1 MRTAKD
7 WQEEHSDF
15 LRETPAR
22 VIRTGRGPIEC
33 ASFGGGP
40 SVLSLHGALGGF
52 DQSLILART
61 VGEPGYRYIAVSRPG
76 YLNTPIAS
84 GRLPEEEADLLASLL
99 DALGVPDVAV
109 LAVSGGGPSAI
120 HFALRHPDRCRGLVL
135 ISTASGVIEQG
146 IPTSFKV
153 MKLLARVPFIARQ
166 MQRQVERNPLRAAGR
181 SIADEALCRRTLE
194 HPHAGP
200 LLQALVLSTAD
211 RMNLRLAGTDRDIW
225 VTRTREYP
233 LEALAVPVL
242 AVQGTADDAAP
253 FSHAERLLER
263 VPRAELLALDGG
275 GHAAIFTHN
284 DEVRPR
290 VARFFAETAQE
301 PRYATRW
308 SSPPGRQ

>member
-1 MRTAKD
+1 MRTARD
-7 WQEEHSDF
+7 WQEDHGAF
-15 LRETPAR
+15 WRETPPR
-22 VIRTGRGPIEC
+22 LVHTRRGPVEC
-33 ASFGGGP
+33 ASFGEGP
-40 SVLSLHGALGGF
+40 AVLALHGALGGY
-52 DQSLILART
+52 DQSLILARA
-61 VGEPGYRYIAVSRPG
+61 VAEPGYRYIAVSRPG
-76 YLNTPIAS
+76 YLNTPMAS

-99 DALGVPDVAV
+99 DALDVPDVTV

-135 ISTASGVIEQG
+135 ISTASGIIEEG

-153 MKLLARVPFIARQ
+153 MKLLARVPFIARR
-166 MQRQVERNPLRAAGR
+166 MQRQVERDPVRAAGR
-181 SIADEALCRRTLE
+181 SITDEAIRRQTLE

-225 VTRTREYP
+225 VTRNREYP
-233 LEALAVPVL
+233 LEELAVPVL

-263 VPRAELLALDGG
+263 VPRAELLPLEGG

-290 VARFFAETAQE
+290 VARFLFETA
-301 PRYATRW
+301 PD
-308 SSPPGRQ
+308 SPNSMSGRR